1 MPKAFKAVIFDL
13 DGLVI
18 DSETG
23 YLMAWQQALDVMGFS
38 LDSQAG
44 WHLSGANAGQV
55 QAYLLN
61 CYGAD
66 FDLNQF
72 RQLSSSIW
80 LNLVSEQG
88 IPVKTG
94 FFSLLNLLTQT
105 GLDYCLA
112 TNSSAYA
119 AQRSLDLAGL
129 QGVFKHIVRRDDV
142 LNPKPAPDIF
152 LTATQRLNQRADE
165 CLVLE
170 DSLIGIRAAAAAGL
184 ACYYIPSQSPADAE
198 AISLADQQF
207 VDLQQVCEFFQAIT
221 DKFQQAVQL

>member
-1 MPKAFKAVIFDL
+1 MLNSVKAVIFDL

-23 YLMAWQQALDVMGFS
+23 YLLAWEQALNAMGFS
-38 LDSQAG
+38 LDQQAG
-44 WHLSGANAGQV
+44 WHLSGANAEQV
-55 QAYLLN
+55 QTYLLN

-72 RQLSSSIW
+72 RQLSSCFW

-94 FFSLLNLLTQT
+94 FFSLLNLLTQA

-129 QGVFKHIVRRDDV
+129 QNVFKHIVSRDDV

-152 LTATQRLNQRADE
+152 LTATQRLKQLPGD

-170 DSLIGIRAAAAAGL
+170 DSVIGIRAAAAAGL
-184 ACYYIPSQSPADAE
+184 ACYYIPSQSPADFE
-198 AISLADQQF
+198 AIALADKQF
-207 VDLQQVCEFFQAIT
+207 DDLQQVCEFFQAST
-221 DKFQQAVQL
+221 DKFQ